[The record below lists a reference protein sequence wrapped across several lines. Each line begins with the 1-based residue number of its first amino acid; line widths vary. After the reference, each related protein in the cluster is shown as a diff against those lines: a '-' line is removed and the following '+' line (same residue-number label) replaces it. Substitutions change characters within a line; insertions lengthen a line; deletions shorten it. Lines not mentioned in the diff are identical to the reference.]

1 LTNKNNS
8 MAELKF
14 PPTLAE
20 LLEEFQELPDWDERY
35 DYLIDLGK
43 QLPAV
48 PTEMQTEANLVRG
61 CMSTVWLATELTPTT
76 PARLKV
82 VADSDSLIV
91 KGLIVVLL
99 AVFNNLTP
107 AEILQTNEGEV
118 MNRLGLSQHLS
129 PQRRNGLFAM
139 VKRIKQLALE
149 HAV

>member
-1 LTNKNNS
+1 

-20 LLEEFQELPDWDERY
+20 LLEEFEELPDWDERY

-43 QLPAV
+43 QLPTV
-48 PTEMQTEANLVRG
+48 PPEMQNEANLVRG
-61 CMSTVWLATELTPTT
+61 CMSTVWLATELTATT
-76 PARLKV
+76 PQRMKL

-91 KGLIVVLL
+91 KGLVVVLL

-107 AEILQTNEGEV
+107 TEILKTNEVEV
-118 MNRLGLSQHLS
+118 MGRLGLSQHLS

-149 HAV
+149 QAS